1 MTYPEAPHNMKA
13 RASTDRKPVILHLI
27 DTTGPGGAETVF
39 VELVDASRKM
49 GYQPLAVIKGPGWVQ
64 ENLEKRGIPTRV
76 IPVESGFAIGFLK
89 ALIGLVREYRVCLI
103 QAHLLGSSLYA
114 AIVGL
119 ITRVPVVSTF
129 HGMVDIQGLGRLTGL
144 KKALLKA
151 GSTQFV
157 AVSKRLKEDLA
168 QQGFI
173 DPERTEVIYNGVRT
187 GDYTRKPTGRLK
199 ERLGLPEEA
208 ILVGSL
214 GNIRPAKN
222 YEVLIQVA
230 ERVKQVLPN
239 AHFVVAGHMKE
250 PLMGRLEQLAEQA
263 EVSDRV
269 HFIGFQAES
278 QAFLSELD
286 LFLLTSSSEGF
297 SISTIEAMAS
307 GLPVIATRSG
317 GPEEIIEEG
326 VSGLLANVG
335 DSEGLANAVCAV
347 LEDMEKRKRLSAGGA
362 DRVRTAFDMEKMS
375 KAYGNLY
382 NKYKKAWA

>member
-1 MTYPEAPHNMKA
+1 MDS
-13 RASTDRKPVILHLI
+13 ASDNRKPAILHLI

-39 VELVDASRKM
+39 VELADASRDM
-49 GYQPLAVIKGPGWVQ
+49 GYAPIAVIKGPGWVQ
-64 ENLEKRGIPTRV
+64 ENLEARGIPTRV
-76 IPVESGFAIGFLK
+76 IPVESGFATGFLK
-89 ALIGLVREYRVCLI
+89 ALIGLVRENRVCLI

-129 HGMVDIQGLGRLTGL
+129 HGMVDIRGLGRLTGL

-173 DPERTEVIYNGVRT
+173 DPERTQVIYNGVRT
-187 GDYTRKPTGRLK
+187 RDYTRKPTGRLK
-199 ERLGLPEEA
+199 KRLSLPEEA

-222 YEVLIQVA
+222 YELLIQVA
-230 ERVKQVLPN
+230 ERVKQILPN
-239 AHFVVAGHMKE
+239 VHFVVAGHKKE
-250 PLMGRLEQLAEQA
+250 PLMGRLEQLAEKA
-263 EVSDRV
+263 GVSGRV
-269 HFIGFQAES
+269 HFIGFQADS
-278 QAFLSELD
+278 RAFLSELE

-297 SISTIEAMAS
+297 SISTIEAMAT

-317 GPEEIIEEG
+317 GPEEIIEED
-326 VSGLLANVG
+326 VSGILVDVG
-335 DSEGLANAVCAV
+335 DSEGLANEVCAV
-347 LEDMEKRKRLSAGGA
+347 LEDPEKRKRLSVVGT
-362 DRVRTAFDMEKMS
+362 DRVRTAFEMEKMS
-375 KAYGNLY
+375 KAYGYLY
-382 NKYKKAWA
+382 STYKRAWP